1 MYLTT
6 SEVMAGLET
15 NALIKGVI
23 RINQRNYKE
32 AYINSPVGLPTHW
45 ILLLLLAVQSIMNYG
60 FFCYYLPLIQILW
73 FLPPIL
79 NVHYLQ
85 IFHWIQLP
93 SNRYA
98 YLASA
103 LGFRECYTLS
113 SKDLK
118 IPKYCPSTQTLN
130 FLVLKFTTHF
140 DVFAL
145 PHVSTVN
152 REFGGSHS
160 GDWKKIISGM
170 WQCAAWWICRT
181 DVEDPA
187 TSIINVTSSKRSVH
201 NCQAK

>member
-1 MYLTT
+1 MKLVKESFVHLLFCRSKHSSNAAKNNTFETYLTT

-15 NALIKGVI
+15 NALIKGAI

-73 FLPPIL
+73 FLPPVL

-98 YLASA
+98 YLAST
-103 LGFRECYTLS
+103 LGLRECYTLS

-118 IPKYCPSTQTLN
+118 ISKYFPSTQTL
-130 FLVLKFTTHF
+130 HF
-140 DVFAL
+140 F
-145 PHVSTVN
+145 
-152 REFGGSHS
+152 
-160 GDWKKIISGM
+160 
-170 WQCAAWWICRT
+170 
-181 DVEDPA
+181 
-187 TSIINVTSSKRSVH
+187 SIQVH
-201 NCQAK
+201 NTFWMFLLFLLWALLIGNLEVLTVVTGKK